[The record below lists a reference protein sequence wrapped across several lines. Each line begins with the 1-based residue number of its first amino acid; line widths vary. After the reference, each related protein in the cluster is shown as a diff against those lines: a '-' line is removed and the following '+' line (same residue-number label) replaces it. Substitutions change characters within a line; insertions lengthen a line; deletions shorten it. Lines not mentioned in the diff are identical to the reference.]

1 VTPQRLRA
9 HLSIIITLAGC
20 AAFLTSV
27 VALGFGVTSM
37 AARYPLAVLGGY
49 LSFVLLIRGWIALHQ
64 RAMGRR
70 RHARSLDQTDLLDLG
85 PDLLDLRVPARVPGP
100 DVALFAGGRSGGA
113 GAGAAFDNTSVGAP
127 SRLNLDV
134 DFDFDDLWPIVLAG
148 VCVVGGVL
156 AIGYVI
162 YSAPVLL
169 AEVAIDAAIM
179 SGLYRRL
186 TKRPASHWAMTVV
199 RHTAIPALIVMVFAG
214 LAGYAAQRLVPEA
227 RSIGGVIRALSE

>member
-27 VALGFGVTSM
+27 LALGFGITSM

-64 RAMGRR
+64 RAAGRR
-70 RHARSLDQTDLLDLG
+70 RDVRSLDRTDLLDLG
-85 PDLLDLRVPARVPGP
+85 PDLLDLRVPARVPGS

-113 GAGAAFDNTSVGAP
+113 GAGAAFDHTSVGP

-134 DFDFDDLWPIVLAG
+134 DFDFDELWPIVLAG
-148 VCVVGGVL
+148 LCVVGGAL

-186 TKRPASHWAMTVV
+186 TRRPASHWAMTVV